1 MLLNRLRCI
10 RSGFT
15 VRIFRHFYKIITDC
29 TDERICYFIN
39 AAANLHGNQLMLEDG
54 LVQITGETEQF
65 VLHNARPF
73 SVCCG
78 YFSCERLLL
87 LLELQLCNET

>member
-15 VRIFRHFYKIITDC
+15 VRIFWHFRKIIPNC
-29 TDERICYFIN
+29 ADECVCDFFN
-39 AAANLHGNQLMLEDG
+39 AAANLHSNQLMLEDG
-54 LVQITGETEQF
+54 LVQITRGTEQF

-73 SVCCG
+73 SVYRG
-78 YFSCERLLL
+78 YVSCVRLFAAS
-87 LLELQLCNET
+87 